1 MRAAAADDDKL
12 LRESMGFG
20 SFGQLRKRKRHGQAK
35 LPQQL
40 RGAPEIEWFSC
51 AGSDATETE
60 TKLGLGKL
68 HMGGGGPAATGAPH
82 PCLSCPGLEAMLLK
96 AKLSFRCVERQQFC
110 AARARANPHEALG
123 RGPRAQPYL
132 NRAALKL
139 ASLDALCGLSR
150 LASASEPLLFAD
162 LCGGPGGFSQYLLR
176 KRRSPSCDDPR
187 GAHAGGGARGW
198 GMSLRDGSA
207 CDWDASALH
216 PYLRDARDGHTAA
229 GACALELVDGEDGS
243 GDICRVRNVAQLVRV
258 AREGAAAAMTCSAG
272 DKADGAGG
280 AVRDAGAGP
289 LHLVVADGGFEEAR
303 NHAQQEHVAAR
314 LILAQSVAALQ
325 LLRRGGAFVLKMFG
339 AAAPTTASLVLLLA
353 RLFDALAVVKPVTS
367 RPASGERYLV
377 CRGFAEPRHAAALLQ
392 PVTQHMLRALC
403 HYDSC
408 ASASATSNLVSL
420 VPPAVL
426 AEDKQFCAFLRRSND
441 QLARAQLD
449 ACTAIQREVDEGST
463 CQLDVGGSS
472 ANDGHGEH
480 RKRRKRRCTTTG
492 VARSAYWA
500 LWGI

>member
-303 NHAQQEHVAAR
+303 NHAQQERVAAR

-325 LLRRGGAFVLKMFG
+325 LLRRGGAFVQHCPSRPQNSFQRLSL
-339 AAAPTTASLVLLLA
+339 AAIRLRLLA
-353 RLFDALAVVKPVTS
+353 RN
-367 RPASGERYLV
+367 RY
-377 CRGFAEPRHAAALLQ
+377 
-392 PVTQHMLRALC
+392 
-403 HYDSC
+403 S
-408 ASASATSNLVSL
+408 
-420 VPPAVL
+420 
-426 AEDKQFCAFLRRSND
+426 
-441 QLARAQLD
+441 
-449 ACTAIQREVDEGST
+449 
-463 CQLDVGGSS
+463 
-472 ANDGHGEH
+472 
-480 RKRRKRRCTTTG
+480 
-492 VARSAYWA
+492 
-500 LWGI
+500 